1 MTIIQAV
8 IFGVVT
14 AVVPVKIDEHVR
26 KWVKRKK
33 TAKKR
38 YFRPTPNKPFDVSF
52 VAFVCWYCCSEKVYS
67 YEIKY

>member
-8 IFGVVT
+8 IFGVIT

-33 TAKKR
+33 DREKR
-38 YFRPTPNKPFDVSF
+38 
-52 VAFVCWYCCSEKVYS
+52 
-67 YEIKY
+67 

>member
-38 YFRPTPNKPFDVSF
+38 
-52 VAFVCWYCCSEKVYS
+52 
-67 YEIKY
+67 